1 MTINLDNLEIEQVK
15 GLGFKNHNEK
25 GNELDLL
32 EDGKASLT
40 NQDAYGVYMPNTSS
54 SYTRKGKT
62 YLVTANEGDASE
74 WEEFSGI
81 KKEKNKFKDENGD
94 YTSVEVLDNSFW
106 NGLDES

>member
-54 SYTRKGKT
+54 
-62 YLVTANEGDASE
+62 A
-74 WEEFSGI
+74 
-81 KKEKNKFKDENGD
+81 
-94 YTSVEVLDNSFW
+94 
-106 NGLDES
+106 